1 MNSNLIGNILTA
13 LVIYLLGKKALEGIG
28 ILTPKDE
35 KEAEEKFS
43 ATGNF
48 KPFEILFDPEFIF
61 DVFDNLPEDKRNIL
75 WNEFNSKEDQYNSF
89 CTQILGAKNFLNDD
103 ENAVFSVFKSI
114 KSLEELSWFTWR
126 WKVYVQNNPVEMSLY
141 YGEFG
146 SEIDVLGMFLNS
158 FLDGGDILN
167 LENIL
172 KPLKSKFA

>member
-1 MNSNLIGNILTA
+1 M
-13 LVIYLLGKKALEGIG
+13 
-28 ILTPKDE
+28 
-35 KEAEEKFS
+35 
-43 ATGNF
+43 
-48 KPFEILFDPEFIF
+48 
-61 DVFDNLPEDKRNIL
+61 
-75 WNEFNSKEDQYNSF
+75 
-89 CTQILGAKNFLNDD
+89 GAKNFLNDD